1 MTVEVINRLKM
12 SGNPERIIEALEFV
26 KYNDYGI
33 GTIDF
38 NKITPMPKWVYDG
51 KLLTKEIEKKYGA
64 GNCWYQWCIKNWGT
78 KWNSYHNSISDVEP
92 SSFTFEYQTAWSP
105 PTPVL
110 TKLFEMFPRLSFTI
124 DYIDEGWLYAG
135 TMTSENGELV
145 DHDVPSSEMNSFVYE
160 KFGWEFDEDED
171 EDAKTTV
178 SQNLPTST
186 SAKH

>member
-78 KWNSYHNSISDVEP
+78 KWNSFLNRLCEDDNAIIFFTADSGVPALMRKLAFIFPKVE
-92 SSFTFEYQTAWSP
+92 FEYSYSSNVFGANVGKFKFKDTEVWFQLMP
-105 PTPVL
+105 QF
-110 TKLFEMFPRLSFTI
+110 TKEAYELSF
-124 DYIDEGWLYAG
+124 
-135 TMTSENGELV
+135 ELV
-145 DHDVPSSEMNSFVYE
+145 NATPEECGFVFDKNINTYVPAGGTIIN
-160 KFGWEFDEDED
+160 
-171 EDAKTTV
+171 
-178 SQNLPTST
+178 
-186 SAKH
+186 